1 MKHRVCGKR
10 EVGDKSSTPK
20 PFFEIYL
27 QLDLKKVK
35 LNPSQE
41 EI

>member
-27 QLDLKKVK
+27 
-35 LNPSQE
+35 
-41 EI
+41 